1 MIEADR
7 IVTASSRDRDEQL
20 DRAIRPLKLAEYI
33 GQPVVRE
40 QMDLFIRAAKGRQEA
55 LDHTLIFGPPGLGKT
70 TLANIIAEEM
80 GVSIKSTSGPVLE
93 RPGDLAALLTNLEAG
108 DVLFVDEIH
117 RFNKAQQDAFLPL
130 VEDGTIVLV
139 GATTENPSFEVN
151 GALRSR
157 LHDVF
162 LELVVDEDAGIAFT
176 RHVRPDNEDVKVPP
190 VLRTEALTHL
200 QTAILLQLRH
210 ELGMSTP
217 GERVVVGED
226 ELYGA
231 ISYVRAVDNRDE
243 SGFKKRFTAAVN
255 TIRKYSLLTDTE
267 TEGRWEVSPV
277 LRHIFDA
284 DTVHALR
291 EEYLRLAQEGE
302 EQ

>member
-1 MIEADR
+1 MTEPLWSGDTGTLSEESRRALVDLLKGPLIAADR
-7 IVTASSRDRDEQL
+7 KRETWH
-20 DRAIRPLKLAEYI
+20 AI
-33 GQPVVRE
+33 
-40 QMDLFIRAAKGRQEA
+40 
-55 LDHTLIFGPPGLGKT
+55 T
-70 TLANIIAEEM
+70 T
-80 GVSIKSTSGPVLE
+80 
-93 RPGDLAALLTNLEAG
+93 D
-108 DVLFVDEIH
+108 
-117 RFNKAQQDAFLPL
+117 
-130 VEDGTIVLV
+130 
-139 GATTENPSFEVN
+139 TEV
-151 GALRSR
+151 LRSH

-176 RHVRPDNEDVKVPP
+176 RHVRPDNEEVTVPP

-210 ELGMSTP
+210 ELGMSAP

-226 ELYGA
+226 ELYNA

-243 SGFKKRFTAAVN
+243 AGFKKRFMAAVN
-255 TIRKYSLLTDTE
+255 TIRKYSLLVDTE

-291 EEYLRLAQEGE
+291 EEYLRLAREGKE
-302 EQ
+302 E

>member
-1 MIEADR
+1 MTEPLWTGDTGTLSEETRRALVDLLKGPLITADR
-7 IVTASSRDRDEQL
+7 KKETWH
-20 DRAIRPLKLAEYI
+20 AI
-33 GQPVVRE
+33 
-40 QMDLFIRAAKGRQEA
+40 
-55 LDHTLIFGPPGLGKT
+55 T
-70 TLANIIAEEM
+70 T
-80 GVSIKSTSGPVLE
+80 
-93 RPGDLAALLTNLEAG
+93 D
-108 DVLFVDEIH
+108 
-117 RFNKAQQDAFLPL
+117 
-130 VEDGTIVLV
+130 
-139 GATTENPSFEVN
+139 TE
-151 GALRSR
+151 ALRSR

-176 RHVRPDNEDVKVPP
+176 RHVRPDNQDVQVPP

-210 ELGMSTP
+210 ELGMSAP